1 MTLQLQMRPFSF
13 SLLQPLR
20 TATGVLLERRGWL
33 LQLCDGDTGALGWGE
48 IAPLR
53 MEQWFHCQTLVGE
66 LTHEVSRDHLEAL
79 IHQGPG
85 AFGFGLGAALAELD
99 GLVGVRASQP
109 WQAAPP
115 SAQLLPA
122 GEQMLMALDQV
133 LHNAPLSPS
142 LTLKWKVATEA
153 SDLEQRWLKILLA
166 RLPSNARLRL
176 DANGG
181 WDRFT
186 AGSWMELLRQEPR
199 FDWLEQPL
207 AVDDHE
213 GLEQLAQCGLVALD
227 ESLEHRPELRESWLG
242 WQVRRPAVDG
252 DPRPLLRQIQAGV
265 PRRMVSTAFETGIAR
280 RWLHHLAALQ
290 WVGPTPAAPGLAP
303 GWCPA
308 GPLFSADPQQV
319 WAAAAI

>member
-1 MTLQLQMRPFSF
+1 MTLQLQVRTFSF

-20 TATGVLLERRGWL
+20 TATGVLLARRGWL
-33 LQLCDGDTGALGWGE
+33 LRLCDGDFGAVGWGE
-48 IAPLR
+48 VAPLGS
-53 MEQWFHCQTLVGE
+53 EQWFHCQTLLE
-66 LTHEVSRDHLEAL
+66 DLPEEVSRDQLEAL
-79 IHQGPG
+79 ITQGPG
-85 AFGFGLGAALAELD
+85 AFGFGMGAALAELD
-99 GLVGVRASQP
+99 GLVGVHASQP

-122 GEQMLMALDQV
+122 GDQMLMALDQILANSPV
-133 LHNAPLSPS
+133 FPS

-153 SDLEQRWLKILLA
+153 SELEQLWLETLLA

-181 WDRFT
+181 WDRST
-186 AGSWMELLRQEPR
+186 AGFWMELLRQEPR
-199 FDWLEQPL
+199 IEWLEQPL
-207 AVDDHE
+207 AVDDHQ
-213 GLEQLAQCGLVALD
+213 GLEQLAQRGAVALD

-252 DPRPLLRQIQAGV
+252 DPRPLLRALQDGMAH
-265 PRRMVSTAFETGIAR
+265 RMVSTAFETGIGR

-303 GWCPA
+303 GWCPE
-308 GPLFSADPQQV
+308 GNLFSDDPELV
-319 WAAAAI
+319 WAAAG

>member
-1 MTLQLQMRPFSF
+1 M
-13 SLLQPLR
+13 
-20 TATGVLLERRGWL
+20 
-33 LQLCDGDTGALGWGE
+33 
-48 IAPLR
+48 
-53 MEQWFHCQTLVGE
+53 
-66 LTHEVSRDHLEAL
+66 L
-79 IHQGPG
+79 I
-85 AFGFGLGAALAELD
+85 
-99 GLVGVRASQP
+99 
-109 WQAAPP
+109 
-115 SAQLLPA
+115 
-122 GEQMLMALDQV
+122 ALDQI
-133 LHNAPLSPS
+133 LDNALLSPS

-153 SDLEQRWLKILLA
+153 SELEQRWLKILLA

-213 GLEQLAQCGLVALD
+213 GLEQLAQRGSVALD

-265 PRRMVSTAFETGIAR
+265 PRLMVSTAFETGIAR

-303 GWCPA
+303 GWCPV

>member
-1 MTLQLQMRPFSF
+1 MTLQLQVRPFSF

-33 LQLCDGDTGALGWGE
+33 LRFCDGDSGALGWGE
-48 IAPLR
+48 VAPLR
-53 MEQWFHCQTLVGE
+53 SEQWLHCQTLME
-66 LTHEVSRDHLEAL
+66 DLPQEMSRDQLEAL

-133 LHNAPLSPS
+133 LHNAPLSPP

-252 DPRPLLRQIQAGV
+252 DPRSLLRQIQAGV

-280 RWLHHLAALQ
+280 RWLHHLAAMQ